1 VPARFYFGAMSP
13 YSWFAAERI
22 GTLLPD
28 AVWRPVFAGGLFR
41 AAGRTSWGLTDDRAW
56 KLADCEQRARE
67 HGLGEIVW
75 PDPWPTVDVVAA
87 RAMVVADHAGALQP
101 FALALMRLAFKEGH
115 DLGDP
120 ASAAEAARRTGLDAG
135 ELVEAAQSQEIKD
148 EVRTRTAEATALGI
162 IGVPTVIVGDE
173 LYWGDD
179 RLEDAAARRTDAR
192 GEPAAC

>member
-1 VPARFYFGAMSP
+1 VVARFYFGAMSP

-22 GTLLPD
+22 GALLPD
-28 AVWRPVFAGGLFR
+28 AIWRPVFAGGLFK

-75 PDPWPTVDVVAA
+75 PDPWPTVDVVAT
-87 RAMVVADHAGALQP
+87 RAMVVADRHGALQP
-101 FALALMRLAFKEGH
+101 FALTLMRLAFKEGH

-120 ASAAEAARRTGLDAG
+120 ASAAEAARRTGLDAPA
-135 ELVEAAQSQEIKD
+135 LLEAIQTPKVKD
-148 EVRTRTAEATALGI
+148 EVRAITAEATALGI
-162 IGVPTVIVGDE
+162 IGVPTVEVDGE
-173 LYWGDD
+173 LFWGDD
-179 RLEDAAARRTDAR
+179 RLAEAAGHRAEPR